1 MSKYILSFDEI
12 QRTDLP
18 LVGGKG
24 VNLGELSR
32 IPGLFVPPGFCVTTE
47 AWRSLTGTIPKLN
60 DLLDR
65 LAGIE
70 AKDREAIAKIAGRI
84 RDLIENTLLPDDV
97 AADIRAR
104 LARFGENAP
113 CAVRSSATAEDLPG
127 VSFAGQQDSY
137 LNVVGPDALLLY
149 VRKCMASLFT
159 DRAVVYR
166 MQNGFDHRKV
176 ALSVVIQRMLFPEA
190 SGILFTA
197 DPVSGNRKVVSIDAG
212 FGLGE
217 ALVSGIVSADSYR
230 VRDGRILEKTVSD
243 KRVAVT
249 AAQSGGTREEEL
261 APALRTRQVLTDG
274 RILELAALGRKIE
287 AHYLASGALIDGE
300 APQDIEWCLANGE
313 FHILQSRPITTLYP
327 IPAAKGK
334 GLHLFVCANHMQMM
348 TDPIRPLGISFF
360 RDLAEAYADIP
371 AAGGRLYMDTSA
383 DMHSFVSRN
392 FLLYTF
398 GETDVLI
405 RNILRDASRDKNLM
419 KRLSREGKGW
429 LTAFRWEFL
438 KWAPATFRLWLTGD
452 VGGVP
457 KALETL
463 RAMVEDTRKRFADL
477 SGQALL
483 DALDHEMKTVM
494 DTWINSSDMGALL
507 MAWIVSHGWLQKKMK
522 QWLGDGE
529 EAAVD
534 ILSKS
539 VPNNPTSEMGLALLD
554 VSNVARG
561 RPAVLE
567 YLERARDED
576 FLEGLRK
583 IDGGDEFA
591 DALSGFLEKYGMR
604 CSGEIDITRPR
615 WSEHPTALVPMI
627 LGNVENPDASTGAE
641 RFERGRLEAE
651 QKEAELLARISTLK
665 GGKRKA
671 RKMRKAIALWR
682 GVSGFREYPKFF
694 MVRCFAIYKAAL
706 LREADRLVGA
716 GTLREREDIYYL
728 TLQELKEAVRTGAVD
743 NATIERRR
751 NDYARYEKLTP
762 PRVLTSEGE
771 ILRGGYGA
779 SKAPEGALV
788 GMPVSAGTVEGTARV
803 VLRQQDAD
811 IRPGDILVTPFTDPS
826 WTPLFVSVKGLVT
839 EVGGRMTH
847 GAVITREYGLPAVVG
862 VENATKRI
870 QDGQKI
876 RVNGTEGWVEVL
888 GE

>member
-1 MSKYILSFDEI
+1 MSRYILSFDEI

-32 IPGLFVPPGFCVTTE
+32 IPGLSVPPGFCVTTVAYRKLTE
-47 AWRSLTGTIPKLN
+47 AIPELN

-65 LAGIE
+65 LAEPGT
-70 AKDREAIAKIAGRI
+70 KDREAIGTIAGRI
-84 RDLIENTLLPDDV
+84 RGLIENAPLPDD
-97 AADIRAR
+97 AATDIRTQ
-104 LARFGENAP
+104 LIRFGETTP
-113 CAVRSSATAEDLPG
+113 CAVRSSATTEDLPG
-127 VSFAGQQDSY
+127 TSFAGQQDTY
-137 LNVVGPDALLLY
+137 LNVAGTDILLWH

-159 DRAVVYR
+159 DRAVIYR
-166 MQNGFDHRKV
+166 NRNGFDHRRA
-176 ALSVVIQRMLFPEA
+176 ALSVAIQRMLFPEA

-230 VRDGRILEKTVSD
+230 VRDGCILEKTVSD
-243 KRVAVT
+243 KKIAVK
-249 AAQSGGTREEEL
+249 ASPSGGTREEEL
-261 APALRTRQVLTDG
+261 IPALREKQVLTDAQ
-274 RILELAALGRKIE
+274 ILELAELGRKIE
-287 AHYLASGALIDGE
+287 AHYLASGAPADGE
-300 APQDIEWCLANGE
+300 APQDIEWAFANGA

-327 IPAAKGK
+327 IPEAKGD
-334 GLHLFVCANHMQMM
+334 GLHLFVCASHMQMM

-371 AAGGRLYMDTSA
+371 AAGGRLYMDASA
-383 DMHSFVSRN
+383 DMHSFLSRN

-405 RNILRDASRDKNLM
+405 RNILRDVSRNKALM
-419 KRLSREGKGW
+419 KRLSREGRGW

-438 KWAPATFRLWLTGD
+438 KWLPAMLRLRMTGD
-452 VGGVP
+452 VSGVSR
-457 KALETL
+457 ALETL
-463 RAMVEDTRKRFADL
+463 GAVEEDARERFADL
-477 SGQALL
+477 SGPALL
-483 DALDHEMKTVM
+483 DALDCDMKTIM
-494 DTWINSSDMGALL
+494 DTWLNSSDMGALL
-507 MAWIVSHGWLQKKMK
+507 MAWIVSHGWLQKKLK
-522 QWLGDGE
+522 KWLGDGE
-529 EAAVD
+529 ESAVD
-534 ILSKS
+534 VLSKS

-567 YLERARDED
+567 YLERARDGD
-576 FLEGLRK
+576 FLEELRRVE
-583 IDGGDEFA
+583 GGNEVA
-591 DALSGFLEKYGMR
+591 DALAGFLAKYGMR

-615 WSEHPTALVPMI
+615 WSERPTALVPMI
-627 LGNVENPDASTGAE
+627 LGNALNPDASTGAE

-651 QKEAELLARISTLK
+651 RKEAELLARISKLS

-671 RKMRKAIALWR
+671 RKMRKTIALWR

-694 MVRCFAIYKAAL
+694 MVRCFAVYKAAL
-706 LREADRLVGA
+706 LREADRLVREGV
-716 GTLREREDIYYL
+716 LRDREDIYYL
-728 TLQELKEAVRTGAVD
+728 TLRELGEVVRSGTVD
-743 NATIERRR
+743 DAMIERRR
-751 NDYARYEKLTP
+751 NDYVRYEKLTP

-862 VENATKRI
+862 VEDATKRI
-870 QDGQKI
+870 GDGQRI
-876 RVNGTEGWVEVL
+876 RVNGTEGWVEL
-888 GE
+888 L